1 MTQEELEKL
10 SISDVYYILMNEKE
24 YYSVE
29 EIAMLEKGKESQIKN
44 MMKRNIKKKLKIVP
58 KSLDVLNV
66 ME

>member
-29 EIAMLEKGKESQIKN
+29 EIAMLEKGKES
-44 MMKRNIKKKLKIVP
+44 
-58 KSLDVLNV
+58 
-66 ME
+66 

>member
-29 EIAMLEKGKESQIKN
+29 EIAML
-44 MMKRNIKKKLKIVP
+44 
-58 KSLDVLNV
+58 
-66 ME
+66 

>member
-29 EIAMLEKGKESQIKN
+29 EIAMLEKR
-44 MMKRNIKKKLKIVP
+44 KRELDKKY
-58 KSLDVLNV
+58 D
-66 ME
+66 EEE